1 VSVVT
6 ITLLTWTHAMN
17 APISFDLSIPDNV
30 LRTRSGKPKS
40 QFSLLDKL
48 ALLDPHSPTDT
59 TLRRVREFRHLFA
72 FRTYD
77 GISTKPGEGPRAWR
91 AHRGPIG
98 EAEVIRHLLADR
110 LAGRPPVWFG
120 TRSFETSTFFCLDV
134 DADSHAVQLPA
145 DAIGL
150 RAVTLAPK
158 GSTLA
163 PIKSKQIAA
172 TTKPSFT
179 DRCSKLEQALRR
191 LAIDAHDTYQVLVQ
205 RTPRG
210 GRHYYVFLDA
220 PYRISQI
227 HDLLRAIGLLHTKG
241 QTEFFPSVS
250 HGCRLPFGC
259 LPGTPHD
266 PRAWIQFIDDFH
278 NGRIVRHSL
287 GNLYERLDRH
297 QFTQWKRLK
306 SQRRKAADHPK
317 ACNTLRIGV
326 PRRHE
331 TQTVADSPA
340 ANSRYLE
347 LIQAIK
353 CKADAD
359 QLLALGIQLPGT
371 RTQALKQ
378 LAAHLIWFRGM
389 TSDDATTFLSGWAM
403 SPRHASKDI
412 ADDLTHGTAAV
423 AKHIA
428 TMCRWYEAKK
438 ATSENIP
445 TDADSTREFAPQEL
459 KALHSHLADLSP
471 DDRAH
476 QAHFLL
482 HFLRFAKLH
491 GSADSNGSGWL
502 ASPAIR
508 QVIRR
513 WPGCHH
519 MNYATRLSHA
529 ISGGGMELVKEAW
542 HRPNGSGRA
551 RTYRLSVPVVPDNKW
566 VMTYEAAFNFLMQLE
581 PECSSSEPMNILS
594 PWTEEETPHADHN
607 DRTDPGYP
615 TDSER
620 GAFPAP
626 LSPSS
631 AGTRLDSGPRQCQ
644 PQPYAAP
651 GLYCGTS

>member
-1 VSVVT
+1 
-6 ITLLTWTHAMN
+6 MN
-17 APISFDLSIPDNV
+17 APISFDLSIPVNV
-30 LRTRSGKPKS
+30 LRNRSGKPKS
-40 QFSLLDKL
+40 HFSLRDKL
-48 ALLDPHSPTDT
+48 ALLDPHSPADM

-72 FRTYD
+72 FRMYD

-91 AHRGPIG
+91 AHRGRIG
-98 EAEVIRHLLADR
+98 EEEVIRHLLADR
-110 LAGRPPVWFG
+110 LPGRPPVWFG

-134 DADSHAVQLPA
+134 DADSPA
-145 DAIGL
+145 DQVQAAAPEV
-150 RAVTLAPK
+150 RPLAPQQA
-158 GSTLA
+158 SLA
-163 PIKSKQIAA
+163 TIESEQIAA
-172 TTKPSFT
+172 TRKPSFT
-179 DRCSKLEQALRR
+179 DRCLNLEQALRR
-191 LAIDAHDTYQVLVQ
+191 LAIDAHDPRQVLLQ

-220 PYRISQI
+220 PYWISQI
-227 HDLLRAIGLLHTKG
+227 HDLLRTIGLLHTKG

-266 PRAWIQFIDDFH
+266 PQAWIQFIDDFH

-287 GNLYERLDRH
+287 GNLSERLDRH
-297 QFTQWKRLK
+297 QFTQRKRLK
-306 SQRRKAADHPK
+306 SQRRKAKDHAK

-331 TQTVADSPA
+331 TQTVADGPA

-359 QLLALGIQLPGT
+359 QLLASGIQLPGT

-412 ADDLTHGTAAV
+412 ADDLAHGTAAV

-438 ATSENIP
+438 ATSGNP
-445 TDADSTREFAPQEL
+445 TTDADNSREFASQEL
-459 KALHSHLADLSP
+459 KALQSHVADLSP
-471 DDRAH
+471 DDRAN

-482 HFLRFAKLH
+482 HFLRFAKHH
-491 GSADSNGSGWL
+491 GSADSNRSGWM

-519 MNYATRLSHA
+519 MLYAARINHA
-529 ISGGGMELVKEAW
+529 ISVGSIEILKDAW
-542 HRPNGSGRA
+542 HGPNGSGRA
-551 RTYRLSVPVVPDNKW
+551 RMYRLVVPVVPKDQWNI
-566 VMTYEAAFNFLMQLE
+566 TYEAAFDEITQRKNC
-581 PECSSSEPMNILS
+581 P
-594 PWTEEETPHADHN
+594 
-607 DRTDPGYP
+607 
-615 TDSER
+615 
-620 GAFPAP
+620 
-626 LSPSS
+626 
-631 AGTRLDSGPRQCQ
+631 
-644 PQPYAAP
+644 
-651 GLYCGTS
+651 